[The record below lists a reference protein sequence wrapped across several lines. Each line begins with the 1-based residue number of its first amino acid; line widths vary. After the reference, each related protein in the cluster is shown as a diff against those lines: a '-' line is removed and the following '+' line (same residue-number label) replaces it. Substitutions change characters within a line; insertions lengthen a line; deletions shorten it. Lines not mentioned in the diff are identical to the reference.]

1 LNLEDVVGTMTEEPE
16 TTFDSLDEL
25 FDIGSLFRS
34 SATITFV
41 IQIVSVIIMI
51 GSVVAYLVGGL
62 LPTLNQDMIILLLL
76 VGSIFALIIFLAAMS
91 VFIRFSRRIGDAV
104 VGPGIQQVR
113 MDTPKIKTVVI
124 TYGILVALMAV
135 TGVYIWYLLDK
146 NYLALWAESL
156 NSISMRIFGIALGA
170 FIIAL
175 LVQIIIAG
183 VGRSA
188 TKVILEVLDA
198 DDSEFLD

>member
-1 LNLEDVVGTMTEEPE
+1 MTEERE
-16 TTFDSLDEL
+16 ATFDSLDDL

-51 GSVVAYLVGGL
+51 GSLAAYLVGGL
-62 LPTLNQDMIILLLL
+62 LPTLDQDLQILLML
-76 VGSIFALIIFLAAMS
+76 VGSVLALIIFLAAMS

-104 VGPGIQQVR
+104 VGPGLQQVR
-113 MDTPKIKTVVI
+113 MDTPRIKTVVI

-135 TGVYIWYLLDK
+135 TGVYIWYLIDK
-146 NYLALWAESL
+146 NYLAPWAEGL
-156 NSISMRIFGIALGA
+156 NSISMRIFGITLGA
-170 FIIAL
+170 FFISL
-175 LVQIIIAG
+175 LIQIIIAG

>member
-1 LNLEDVVGTMTEEPE
+1 MTEESDS
-16 TTFDSLDEL
+16 TFDSLDDL

-51 GSVVAYLVGGL
+51 GSLVAYLVGGL
-62 LPTLNQDMIILLLL
+62 LPALDQDMLILLML
-76 VGSIFALIIFLAAMS
+76 VGSVLALVIFLAAMS

-124 TYGILVALMAV
+124 TYGLLVALMAV
-135 TGVYIWYLLDK
+135 TGVYIWYLIDK
-146 NYLALWAESL
+146 NYLAPWAEAQE
-156 NSISMRIFGIALGA
+156 SISLRIFGIALGA
-170 FIIAL
+170 FFISFLIQVIIA
-175 LVQIIIAG
+175 A

>member
-1 LNLEDVVGTMTEEPE
+1 
-16 TTFDSLDEL
+16 
-25 FDIGSLFRS
+25 
-34 SATITFV
+34 
-41 IQIVSVIIMI
+41 
-51 GSVVAYLVGGL
+51 
-62 LPTLNQDMIILLLL
+62 
-76 VGSIFALIIFLAAMS
+76 MS

-146 NYLALWAESL
+146 NYLAPWAESL

>member
-1 LNLEDVVGTMTEEPE
+1 MTEESDS
-16 TTFDSLDEL
+16 TFDSLDDL

-41 IQIVSVIIMI
+41 IQIVAIVIMV
-51 GSVVAYLVGGL
+51 GSIVAFLVGGF
-62 LPTLNQDMIILLLL
+62 LPTLDVDMQILLML
-76 VGSIFALIIFLAAMS
+76 VGSVLALIIFLAAMS

-113 MDTPKIKTVVI
+113 LDTPKIKTVVV
-124 TYGILVALMAV
+124 TYGLLVALMAV
-135 TGVYIWYLLDK
+135 TGVYIWYLVDK
-146 NYLALWAESL
+146 NYLAPWAAAQE
-156 NSISMRIFGIALGA
+156 SISLRIFGIALGA
-170 FIIAL
+170 FFISL
-175 LVQIIIAG
+175 LIQMIIAG